1 MHTNRIATVAA
12 GILLLVGVAAAPAQA
27 QDDAV
32 ELDFRGGVNVPSGD
46 MSDLFDT
53 SVTFGMGLNIPVF
66 TRTDLRIRGSA
77 DLLKGADIESGIG
90 SGREVASLDLVHF
103 QAGPSF
109 NLIEAGR
116 TGGFTVDAFALG
128 GVTVASSEDEQYSGP
143 AGGALIVDL
152 STAWPSA
159 TGGVQLG
166 YQATERVN
174 FFVQGNA
181 DVIFADEDETRK
193 FTRLGPIATNEGL
206 GTELTFPLTAGVK
219 LNFPN

>member
-1 MHTNRIATVAA
+1 MLIDRIASVAA
-12 GILLLVGVAAAPAQA
+12 GILLLVSVAAEPAQA
-27 QDDAV
+27 QEDAV
-32 ELDFRGGVNVPSGD
+32 ELDFRGGVTVPSGD

-53 SVTFGMGLNIPVF
+53 SVNFGMGVNIPVF
-66 TRTDLRIRGSA
+66 HRTDLRVRG
-77 DLLKGADIESGIG
+77 GADVLQGAAIESGIG
-90 SGREVASLDLVHF
+90 SGRTVASLTLTNF

-109 NLIEAGR
+109 DLVTADEGA
-116 TGGFTVDAFALG
+116 FTVDVFALG

-143 AGGALIVDL
+143 DGGALLVDL
-152 STAWPSA
+152 STVWPSA

-181 DVIFADEDETRK
+181 DVVFADEDETRSY
-193 FTRLGPIATNEGL
+193 TRLGSIGTTEGL

-219 LNFPN
+219 VNFPN